1 MKSLEQKAKQKVVK
15 CGWGAGSCTL
25 SALGS
30 ECVSGCC
37 KRLSSRWRSHSVLT
51 QGSNFARC
59 PNQKQINQDS
69 KTICRSQSLEEAIM
83 DRWKFL
89 AQNGKKKEKSYG
101 SYTKTCTAH
110 FPAFASYSCLLHSK
124 HVCISRDEMEMID
137 AKEVSLW
144 IASALKHAWVGL
156 LEMSEGRQNC

>member
-30 ECVSGCC
+30 KCVSGCC

-69 KTICRSQSLEEAIM
+69 KTICRSQLVTRRSHNGQVEVPCTEWEKKRKKLRKLHKDMHCSFPCICFIFLLIAQQARLHIQ
-83 DRWKFL
+83 RW
-89 AQNGKKKEKSYG
+89 NGNDWCKG
-101 SYTKTCTAH
+101 GI
-110 FPAFASYSCLLHSK
+110 F
-124 HVCISRDEMEMID
+124 V
-137 AKEVSLW
+137 
-144 IASALKHAWVGL
+144 
-156 LEMSEGRQNC
+156 NC

>member
-30 ECVSGCC
+30 KCVSGCC

-69 KTICRSQSLEEAIM
+69 KTICRSQLVTRRSHNGQVEVPCPFCARKATEVTQRHALLISLHLLHIPA
-83 DRWKFL
+83 
-89 AQNGKKKEKSYG
+89 Y
-101 SYTKTCTAH
+101 CTAST
-110 FPAFASYSCLLHSK
+110 FAYPEMKWKWLMQRRYLCELL
-124 HVCISRDEMEMID
+124 V
-137 AKEVSLW
+137 LW
-144 IASALKHAWVGL
+144 SMP
-156 LEMSEGRQNC
+156 E